1 MLISE
6 MNCCEVTICNKLGM
20 HARASAKFVTL
31 ATSFKSDITLTRNDQ
46 QVNGKSIMGIM
57 MLAASIGSLITVCAS
72 GNDEDKAVLALCE
85 MVRLGFG
92 END

>member
-1 MLISE
+1 

-31 ATSFKSDITLTRNDQ
+31 ATTFKSDISMTRNDQ

-57 MLAASIGSLITVCAS
+57 MLAASNGSLVDICAS
-72 GNDEDKAVLALCE
+72 GEDEDQAMVALCE
-85 MVRLGFG
+85 LVNSGFG
-92 END
+92 ENE

>member
-1 MLISE
+1 
-6 MNCCEVTICNKLGM
+6 M

-31 ATSFKSDITLTRNDQ
+31 ATAFSSEITLTRNDQ

-57 MLAASIGSLITVCAS
+57 MLAASIGSTITICS
-72 GNDEDKAVLALCE
+72 TGDDENNATIALTE
-85 MVRLGFG
+85 LVKSGFG